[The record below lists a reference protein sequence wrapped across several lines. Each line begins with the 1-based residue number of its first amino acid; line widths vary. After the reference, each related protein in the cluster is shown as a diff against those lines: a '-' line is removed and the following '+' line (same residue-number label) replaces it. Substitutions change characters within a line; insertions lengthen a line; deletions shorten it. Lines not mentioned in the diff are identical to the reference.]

1 MKGLLHR
8 PIHGAAFGDGT
19 YSLASQPCIE
29 AGLHAV
35 RYFVIEPRAGAVLS
49 TASSKQAAL
58 ASARHALRLT
68 GPAANDECWE
78 QGLLFPALPIPD
90 TPRTRP
96 VARRRREVFERSE
109 GVCCYCRAPLNL
121 AGTWHVEHQLPKAL
135 DGADDGINLVAA
147 CAPCN
152 LAKRDR
158 TALEF
163 VVETAKGR

>member
-35 RYFVIEPRAGAVLS
+35 RYYVIEPRAGAVLS

-58 ASARHALRLT
+58 ASARHALRFT
-68 GPAANDECWE
+68 APAANDEQCE
-78 QGLLFPALPIPD
+78 QGLLFAALPMPG
-90 TPRTRP
+90 TQRVRP
-96 VARRRREVFERSE
+96 VSRRRRQVFERSE
-109 GVCCYCRAPLNL
+109 GVCCYCRVPLDL
-121 AGTWHVEHQLPKAL
+121 AGTWHVEHQLPRAL
-135 DGADDGINLVAA
+135 HGADDGINLVAA
-147 CAPCN
+147 CAACN
-152 LAKRDR
+152 LRKSTR

-163 VVETAKGR
+163 LGAPGLA